1 MKKGL
6 AALPN
11 REEAVEI
18 GRAKVNKWLL
28 GPLRA
33 RDTAQRWSAASLP
46 MAYSLTAE
54 RLTVNQLGAGSNPAR
69 SARTEIISTC
79 SRQTPALVGVF
90 GVWYPCIKGG
100 CYDKVRFRIEAR

>member
-18 GRAKVNKWLL
+18 GRARVNKRLL
-28 GPLRA
+28 GPLQA

-46 MAYSLTAE
+46 MAYSLIGRA
-54 RLTVNQLGAGSNPAR
+54 V
-69 SARTEIISTC
+69 
-79 SRQTPALVGVF
+79 
-90 GVWYPCIKGG
+90 G
-100 CYDKVRFRIEAR
+100 CYPIWYRFESC